1 MKFVCETHEKKKLKK
16 FRKNAIALQPNNIE
30 KSINQTTSILKILV
44 TGGAG
49 FVGSSLCLSL
59 KKKYPEY
66 SIIAFDNLKRRGS
79 ELNLADFQRENI
91 AFIHGD
97 IRNNEDLLAA
107 GPFDILIEAS
117 AEPSVTAGLNSDP
130 TYVINNNLYGSIN
143 CFNACLKNDAKLIF
157 LSTSRVY
164 PIENIEKAN
173 FIEQPTRF
181 AFDENQNE
189 DGISKRGISEAF
201 KLDGARS
208 FYGTTKLSSEMFIQE
223 YSEFYGLKAAVTRF
237 GVIAGPRQM
246 GKTDQGVVTLWMA
259 KHFWNQSL
267 KYIGYGGTGKQVRDI
282 LHVDDLIELVDL
294 QIHNIEKFNGKI
306 YNAGG
311 GLENSA
317 SLLEMTAICEKITG
331 NKITI
336 GSEIE
341 TRPADLRMFITDNSK
356 IESEIGWKP
365 KKSVEKVFTDI
376 YHWIKDNEVQLEKI
390 LK

>member
-1 MKFVCETHEKKKLKK
+1 M
-16 FRKNAIALQPNNIE
+16 
-30 KSINQTTSILKILV
+30 LKILV

-59 KKKYPEY
+59 KKKYPGY
-66 SIIAFDNLKRRGS
+66 AITAFDNLKRRGS
-79 ELNLADFQRENI
+79 ELNLSDFREHGI
-91 AFIHGD
+91 SFVHGD
-97 IRNNEDLLAA
+97 IRNAEDLSALGA
-107 GPFDILIEAS
+107 FDVMVEAS
-117 AEPSVTAGLNSDP
+117 AEPSVTAGLDSDP

-143 CFNACLKNDAKLIF
+143 CFNTCLKNKAKLIF

-164 PIENIEKAN
+164 PIEAIEKAD
-173 FIEQPTRF
+173 FTEEATRF
-181 AFDENQNE
+181 SFAANQAE
-189 DGISKRGISEAF
+189 MGISPKGISE
-201 KLDGARS
+201 KLTLDGARS
-208 FYGTTKLSSEMFIQE
+208 FYGTTKLASELFIQE
-223 YSEFYGLKAAVTRF
+223 YAAFYGLQAAITRF

-282 LHVDDLIELVDL
+282 LHVDDLIDLVDL
-294 QIHNIEKFNGKI
+294 QIHDIEKFSGKV
-306 YNAGG
+306 YNVGG

-331 NKITI
+331 NTIAI
-336 GSEIE
+336 GSETE
-341 TRPADLRMFITDNSK
+341 TRTADLRMYITDNSK

-365 KKSVEKVFTDI
+365 KRSVETVFSDI
-376 YHWIKDNEVQLEKI
+376 YQWIKENEVQLEAI